1 MGKLRAPRSA
11 RGRVMVAAGMVM
23 VGSLGI
29 QTSSSLSASL
39 FGALGPIPVSSMR
52 MLVAAIVILA
62 LTRPK
67 LAGRSKGE
75 WLGIVIY
82 GLAMAAM
89 NVCLYS
95 AIDRIPMGVAVT
107 LEFLG
112 PCVVALAGSHHWR
125 EGLCA
130 VVALVGVGL
139 ISFTPGG
146 YFNPAGYLFALGSAV
161 CFGLEQF
168 GVFAD
173 VMPRTF
179 CAAALGETIAGEAA
193 PKSRIVLLRAKR
205 GSEELL
211 PPLKNAG
218 LKVEDVPLY
227 ETICKL
233 QETLKETIEKQ
244 QRQGEIDLVTFTS
257 ASTVRGFVQALP
269 GIDTTKIRAVC
280 IGEQTAN
287 EAKRYGMQIQI
298 SKEASVESMVLKI
311 LELAG
316 D

>member
-1 MGKLRAPRSA
+1 MA
-11 RGRVMVAAGMVM
+11 AAGMVM

-75 WLGIVIY
+75 WLGIVVY

-161 CFGLEQF
+161 CFGLYTL
-168 GVFAD
+168 FAD
-173 VMPRTF
+173 RV
-179 CAAALGETIAGEAA
+179 GKAA
-193 PKSRIVLLRAKR
+193 PGSTGSPCRSRLRRWPLRRYPSLAR
-205 GSEELL
+205 RMCRPPSGASSQPRRCWELRFPTRWTRCPGVSRRRAWSARCSPST
-211 PPLKNAG
+211 PP
-218 LKVEDVPLY
+218 
-227 ETICKL
+227 
-233 QETLKETIEKQ
+233 
-244 QRQGEIDLVTFTS
+244 
-257 ASTVRGFVQALP
+257 
-269 GIDTTKIRAVC
+269 
-280 IGEQTAN
+280 
-287 EAKRYGMQIQI
+287 
-298 SKEASVESMVLKI
+298 
-311 LELAG
+311 
-316 D
+316 

>member
-11 RGRVMVAAGMVM
+11 RGRVMAAAGMVM

-161 CFGLEQF
+161 
-168 GVFAD
+168 
-173 VMPRTF
+173 
-179 CAAALGETIAGEAA
+179 
-193 PKSRIVLLRAKR
+193 
-205 GSEELL
+205 
-211 PPLKNAG
+211 
-218 LKVEDVPLY
+218 
-227 ETICKL
+227 
-233 QETLKETIEKQ
+233 
-244 QRQGEIDLVTFTS
+244 
-257 ASTVRGFVQALP
+257 
-269 GIDTTKIRAVC
+269 
-280 IGEQTAN
+280 
-287 EAKRYGMQIQI
+287 
-298 SKEASVESMVLKI
+298 
-311 LELAG
+311 
-316 D
+316 

>member
-1 MGKLRAPRSA
+1 MA
-11 RGRVMVAAGMVM
+11 AAGMVM

-75 WLGIVIY
+75 WLGIVVY

-161 CFGLEQF
+161 CFGLYTL
-168 GVFAD
+168 FAD
-173 VMPRTF
+173 RVGKAGTV
-179 CAAALGETIAGEAA
+179 AALATSPVSITRAPHVSAAQWGVIAASAVLGVAI
-193 PKSRIVLLRAKR
+193 PYTMDTLSGRI
-205 GSEELL
+205 
-211 PPLKNAG
+211 
-218 LKVEDVPLY
+218 
-227 ETICKL
+227 
-233 QETLKETIEKQ
+233 
-244 QRQGEIDLVTFTS
+244 TS
-257 ASTVRGFVQALP
+257 ARVVGTLFSIDPAMSVIIAAL
-269 GIDTTKIRAVC
+269 ILRQTITAVAV
-280 IGEQTAN
+280 IGV
-287 EAKRYGMQIQI
+287 IVV
-298 SKEASVESMVLKI
+298 S
-311 LELAG
+311 LAG
-316 D
+316 ALLVWSSGGDAVNG

>member
-1 MGKLRAPRSA
+1 MGNLRAPRSA
-11 RGRVMVAAGMVM
+11 RGRVMAAAGMVR

-75 WLGIVIY
+75 WLGIVVY

-161 CFGLEQF
+161 CFGLYTL
-168 GVFAD
+168 FAD
-173 VMPRTF
+173 RVGKAGTGLDGL
-179 CAAALGETIAGEAA
+179 ALSVTVAALATSPVSITRAPHVSAAQWGVIAASAVLGVAI
-193 PKSRIVLLRAKR
+193 PYTMDTLSGRI
-205 GSEELL
+205 
-211 PPLKNAG
+211 
-218 LKVEDVPLY
+218 
-227 ETICKL
+227 
-233 QETLKETIEKQ
+233 
-244 QRQGEIDLVTFTS
+244 TS
-257 ASTVRGFVQALP
+257 ARVVGTLFSIDPAMSVIIAAL
-269 GIDTTKIRAVC
+269 ILRQTITAVAV
-280 IGEQTAN
+280 IGV
-287 EAKRYGMQIQI
+287 IVV
-298 SKEASVESMVLKI
+298 S
-311 LELAG
+311 LAG
-316 D
+316 ALLVWSSGGDAVNG